1 MEYDPFVD
9 LPGGENFR
17 DVTALFEDAAE
28 DMQPGDLLL
37 ADGFTLQDAMA
48 SFEIGEPRFD
58 SGMALLDKSKP
69 SFNPL
74 APLTSEEV
82 CWIIDRSFSCEMEWH
97 SGYTLSQTIFSFLYV
112 HSLKD
117 IDPDLVPGGSPPHAD
132 KQRPPELITVV
143 LRAAVMGLLKCC
155 DLTWR
160 ELNKGNVYDAEDW
173 QGEKCDV
180 PLSEAL
186 PVKYVCGI
194 LDEACH
200 WLKTSAKVQQ
210 PWQAMLMDR
219 LKFRKSLIELFE
231 TQLSQPHSSLLP
243 AMIDLSLHLL
253 RNVMTAPLSEPAPV
267 SPARLAFD
275 PEFAR
280 VLVSYIPLHVIQ
292 LPDQAHTWASLK
304 GLLTSL
310 KNVNDLANTAEV
322 STWEIAG
329 HLQMWCPRPHSRFP
343 YVRSITQSV
352 FWDGVLVLN
361 RFALKH
367 IVEQFFH
374 ETLGTSYDA
383 FTQSITTRWLGPAP
397 PALPHIERTM
407 TQILIAHIK
416 ALWYNPPRRRRF
428 CAKSLFDWHDLF
440 AVITDVCMHLAPSRD
455 PRLDHVRR
463 VRIAVLMYRL
473 SVVREVVLSGFQ
485 LSLYTNEERVF
496 AYWYVVQV
504 LEMHLSCIDQ
514 LMSGMSRGSNAYIEL
529 SYQSQF
535 LTALQAISIAIFAIL
550 TGRKVTVKQMTFSW
564 QRTRLNFLRRYKWAF
579 VPEYEDIDLQ
589 PFGHPSFT
597 KFAAACD
604 SEAVHK
610 ASDEQYIFLDSIAL
624 AREILSRL
632 LMSRNGWAGRWS
644 EDRKEV
650 LISIKFIQ
658 KLLDVC
664 INLHKRFPSTKQVL
678 TTWDTNSL
686 KWDPDVHPWFPVISG
701 FPPEP
706 PR

>member
-1 MEYDPFVD
+1 MEYDPLVD
-9 LPGGENFR
+9 LPGGDNFH

-28 DMQPGDLLL
+28 DMQPGALVL
-37 ADGFTLQDAMA
+37 AEGFTLQDAMS

-58 SGMALLDKSKP
+58 SGLGLLDKSKP

-74 APLTSEEV
+74 APLTPEEV

-112 HSLKD
+112 HSLKE
-117 IDPDLVPGGSPPHAD
+117 IEPDLIPGGSPPCSD
-132 KQRPPELITVV
+132 SLRPPELISVV
-143 LRAAVMGLLKCC
+143 LRAAVFGLLKCC
-155 DLTWR
+155 DLSWR

-173 QGEKCDV
+173 QSEKCDV

-186 PVKYVCGI
+186 PVKYVCKV

-200 WLKTSAKVQQ
+200 WLETSAKVPQ
-210 PWQAMLMDR
+210 PWKAMLMNR

-231 TQLSQPHSSLLP
+231 TQLSQPHSNLLP
-243 AMIDLSLHLL
+243 TMISLSLQLL
-253 RNVMTAPLSEPAPV
+253 HPITTTTQSDPAPD

-275 PEFAR
+275 PQFAR
-280 VLVSYIPLHVIQ
+280 VLVSYIPLHVIE
-292 LPDQAHTWASLK
+292 LPDQAHTWASLE

-310 KNVNDLANTAEV
+310 KTVNDLANTVEL

-329 HLQMWCPRPHSRFP
+329 HLQLWCPQPHSRFS
-343 YVRSITQSV
+343 YVRSTTQSA

-361 RFALKH
+361 KFALKH
-367 IVEQFFH
+367 VVVRFFR
-374 ETLGTSYDA
+374 ETLDTSYDD
-383 FTQSITTRWLGPAP
+383 FTQTVKTRWQGPAP
-397 PALPHIERTM
+397 PPLAHIERTI

-440 AVITDVCMHLAPSRD
+440 AVLMDVSVHLAPLQD
-455 PRLDHVRR
+455 QKHDHVHRA
-463 VRIAVLMYRL
+463 RIAVLMYRL
-473 SVVREVVLSGFQ
+473 SVIREVVLSGFQ

-514 LMSGMSRGSNAYIEL
+514 LIPGTSR
-529 SYQSQF
+529 
-535 LTALQAISIAIFAIL
+535 TV
-550 TGRKVTVKQMTFSW
+550 VTVKQTTFSW
-564 QRTRLNFLRRYKWAF
+564 RRTRLNFLRRYKWAF
-579 VPEYEDIDLQ
+579 MSEYEDIDLQ

-597 KFAAACD
+597 KFAAACED
-604 SEAVHK
+604 HAKGQCSQQLERSK
-610 ASDEQYIFLDSIAL
+610 YDKQYLSLDSIAL

-632 LMSRNGWAGRWS
+632 LTSPAGWAGGWS
-644 EDRKEV
+644 EERK
-650 LISIKFIQ
+650 KFVQ

-664 INLHKRFPSTKQVL
+664 IALQRQLPSTEQAL
-678 TTWDTNSL
+678 TTWDAKTF
-686 KWDPDVHPWFPVISG
+686 KWDADVHPWFPVISG
-701 FPPEP
+701 FPPAP
-706 PR
+706 P

>member
-28 DMQPGDLLL
+28 DMQPGGLLL
-37 ADGFTLQDAMA
+37 ADGFSLQDAMA

-74 APLTSEEV
+74 APLTPEEV

-97 SGYTLSQTIFSFLYV
+97 SGYTLSQAVFSFLYV
-112 HSLKD
+112 HSLKE
-117 IDPDLVPGGSPPHAD
+117 IDTDLVPGGSPSRAD
-132 KQRPPELITVV
+132 SLRPPELITVV
-143 LRAAVMGLLKCC
+143 LRAAVIGLLKCC

-173 QGEKCDV
+173 QSEKCDV

-200 WLKTSAKVQQ
+200 WLKTSAKVQH
-210 PWQAMLMDR
+210 PWQTMLMDR

-243 AMIDLSLHLL
+243 TMIDLSLHLM
-253 RNVMTAPLSEPAPV
+253 RTVMTATPSAPTPD
-267 SPARLAFD
+267 SPACLAFD

-292 LPDQAHTWASLK
+292 LPDQAHTWASLE
-304 GLLTSL
+304 GLLMSL
-310 KNVNDLANTAEV
+310 KDVNDLANTAEIL
-322 STWEIAG
+322 TWEIAG
-329 HLQMWCPRPHSRFP
+329 HLQIWCPRSHSRFP
-343 YVRSITQSV
+343 YVRSITQSA

-361 RFALKH
+361 KFALKH
-367 IVEQFFH
+367 IVVRFFH
-374 ETLGTSYDA
+374 EALDTSYDA
-383 FTQSITTRWLGPAP
+383 FTQAITRRWLGPAP
-397 PALPHIERTM
+397 PPLAHIERTM

-440 AVITDVCMHLAPSRD
+440 AVLTDVCVHLAPVRD
-455 PRLDHVRR
+455 PRRDHVRR

-473 SVVREVVLSGFQ
+473 SVIREVVLSGFQ

-504 LEMHLSCIDQ
+504 LEMHLACIDQ
-514 LMSGMSRGSNAYIEL
+514 LTTGMLRGSNTYLEL

-535 LTALQAISIAIFAIL
+535 LTALQAISIAIFA
-550 TGRKVTVKQMTFSW
+550 VTVKQITFSW

-589 PFGHPSFT
+589 PLGHPNFT
-597 KFAAACD
+597 KFAAAY
-604 SEAVHK
+604 EAARK
-610 ASDEQYIFLDSIAL
+610 GEQYHSLDSIAL

-632 LMSRNGWAGRWS
+632 LMSPNGWAGRWS
-644 EDRKEV
+644 EERKQ
-650 LISIKFIQ
+650 FIQ

-664 INLHKRFPSTKQVL
+664 INLQRNFPSTTQAL
-678 TTWDTNSL
+678 AIWDAKSL
-686 KWDPDVHPWFPVISG
+686 KWDPDVHPWFPVI
-701 FPPEP
+701 PPAP